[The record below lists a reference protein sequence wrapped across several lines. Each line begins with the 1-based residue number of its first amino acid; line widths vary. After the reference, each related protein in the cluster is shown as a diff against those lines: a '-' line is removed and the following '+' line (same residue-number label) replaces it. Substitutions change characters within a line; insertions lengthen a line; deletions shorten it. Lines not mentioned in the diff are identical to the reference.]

1 MPQFE
6 DKHLDFVTRHYKEG
20 AFDTRKALD
29 RFNSSHGIQSQ
40 KPRTVRLR
48 WVSVAAVAAVVLLGI
63 FLFRPSS
70 QGGWNELM
78 AESASITSLLPDSTQ
93 VTLAPGSSLRYKN
106 FGKNSREVEMCG
118 KVYFD
123 VARDESRPFEISTG
137 NAYVKV
143 LGTSFQVDATVG
155 NQKAVKVNVTSGK
168 VLFSR
173 NEDMDGVILTKGMGA
188 TLPYGMDTPVLD
200 TKTDHNAIAW
210 QRGTFIFDNTP
221 LKEVL
226 TTLSKYYKVSFVC
239 NDLSKN
245 LSGEFSTEDIDTII
259 TLIEEA
265 LGVNILKID

>member
-6 DKHLDFVTRHYKEG
+6 DKHLDFVARHYKEG
-20 AFDTRKALD
+20 TFNTRKALD

-40 KPRTVRLR
+40 KPRTVHLK
-48 WVSVAAVAAVVLLGI
+48 WVSVAAVAAAVILGV
-63 FLFRPSS
+63 FLFHQSS
-70 QGGWNELM
+70 QNNWNELV
-78 AESASITSLLPDSTQ
+78 AESSIITGLLPDSTE
-93 VTLAPGSSLRYKN
+93 VTLAPGATLRYRN
-106 FGKNSREVEMCG
+106 FNSREREVEMNG

-137 NAYVKV
+137 NAYIKV

-155 NQKAVKVNVTSGK
+155 SNKAVKVNVTSGK

-173 NEDMDGVILTKGMGA
+173 SENMDGVILTKGMGA
-188 TLPYGMDTPVLD
+188 TLPYGMNTPVLD
-200 TKTDHNAIAW
+200 TKTDNNAIAW

-226 TTLSKYYKVSFVC
+226 TTLSKFYKVSFVC

-245 LSGEFSTEDIDTII
+245 LSGEFSTEDIDLII
-259 TLIEEA
+259 TLIEDA
-265 LGVNILKID
+265 LDVNIMKM